1 MRYNREYQPLLGDF
15 DGDGRADITV
25 FRPSTGQWFWITS
38 GSSYRSG
45 FATTWGGQGDVPLL
59 GDFDGD
65 RRADIAVWRPS
76 TGQWF
81 WLTSTSG
88 FTSGF
93 VKILGSGAAGDVPVV
108 K

>member
-1 MRYNREYQPLLGDF
+1 VPLLADF
-15 DGDGRADITV
+15 DGDG
-25 FRPSTGQWFWITS
+25 
-38 GSSYRSG
+38 
-45 FATTWGGQGDVPLL
+45 
-59 GDFDGD
+59 
-65 RRADIAVWRPS
+65 RADIAVWRPS